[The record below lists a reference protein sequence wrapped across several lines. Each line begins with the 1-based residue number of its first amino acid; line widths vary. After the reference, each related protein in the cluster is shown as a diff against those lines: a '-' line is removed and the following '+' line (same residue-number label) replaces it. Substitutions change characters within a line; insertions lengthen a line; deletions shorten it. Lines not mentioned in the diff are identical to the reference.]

1 MLPIC
6 YYYQGLSFKP
16 MFYLHLL
23 CYPELQGNPSTMYRV
38 IWTLYVVYDYHSC
51 YASCPSWY
59 FYMITKLK
67 LKMSANLIVNG
78 HLQIYKYTGM
88 TVTGWTYRTLH

>member
-1 MLPIC
+1 
-6 YYYQGLSFKP
+6 
-16 MFYLHLL
+16 
-23 CYPELQGNPSTMYRV
+23 
-38 IWTLYVVYDYHSC
+38 
-51 YASCPSWY
+51 
-59 FYMITKLK
+59 MITKLK